1 MDCHISTLPKIWTN
15 LRTQIHAW
23 LPQPRSQLKDSI
35 QSSLDLPK
43 LQQVSNGNKNCTD
56 RQNGGKKCVR
66 PALNNLKL
74 LLHPPASATNLSQA
88 NTVSKSIRLCPR
100 RSCQVRLSPCMRTC
114 SIAAHSSSPAHL
126 TAYQLTEIN
135 LLLKG
140 DN

>member
-74 LLHPPASATNLSQA
+74 LLHPPCQCHKPFP
-88 NTVSKSIRLCPR
+88 SKHHL
-100 RSCQVRLSPCMRTC
+100 QVHQTLPKEILPGQIKPLHEDMFNSSTFLLPCSP
-114 SIAAHSSSPAHL
+114 HSVP
-126 TAYQLTEIN
+126 T
-135 LLLKG
+135 
-140 DN
+140 D